1 MQMGRELRRN
11 SRNAVFEAR
20 QKLTSSS
27 GTRASFD
34 YELMAEYA
42 DYRLSGMLALPA
54 LLLILALFASLFV
67 GPLPAVVWVS
77 AVILANFAVLFFCKR
92 FKNGDRVKFNPAIE
106 GTGGSVSRAMSRRS
120 RPGS

>member
-1 MQMGRELRRN
+1 MASTPVHDGDVRAQMGRELRRN

-67 GPLPAVVWVS
+67 GPLPAVAWVS
-77 AVILANFAVLFFCKR
+77 VVILANFAVLFFCKR
-92 FKNGDRVKFNPAIE
+92 FKV
-106 GTGGSVSRAMSRRS
+106 
-120 RPGS
+120 